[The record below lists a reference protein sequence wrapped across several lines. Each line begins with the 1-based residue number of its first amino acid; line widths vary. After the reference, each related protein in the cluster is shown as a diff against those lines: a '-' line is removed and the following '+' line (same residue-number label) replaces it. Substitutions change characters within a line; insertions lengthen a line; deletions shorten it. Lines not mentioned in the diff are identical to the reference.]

1 MSKRNFFSIA
11 ICATLAVIANCSM
24 HSNLA
29 WAAWV
34 DADGSG
40 TESINISDNG
50 GRCIYPSL
58 YLDNSGNPHIAWEE
72 DTSGNTDIY
81 YLKWNGSAWVDAD
94 GSGQESINISN
105 DSEHSYYLSLSLDT
119 SGNPHI
125 AWYTYTS
132 GKSNIYY
139 LKWNG
144 SAWVDADGSGQESI
158 NISNNS
164 GYSGYLSVFS
174 EPPSLYLDSSGN
186 PHIAWRYD
194 TSGNYYYDIYYLKW
208 NGSAWVDADGSGQES
223 INISNNSGRS
233 EQPSL
238 YLDTSGNPHI
248 AWRDDTSGN
257 YEVYY
262 VRWLPSVQPA
272 NLQIESINVNSLNI
286 TTGINIVV
294 VLKNNSETE
303 LNNLTVQFSYG
314 DYEGEYVI
322 GYSTGISL
330 PANSHNACGICWN
343 LPSRVIEAKKI
354 YVKVVDSR
362 LSSPVIKSE
371 TINIYCTDF
380 EWKKDAY
387 YFKNFDVTSE
397 ELENSLIHLFE
408 PLSFDPYVVL
418 GMKSVLHS
426 FLTGIKHCFGMSATS
441 ILYKESPELKPVSKD
456 TYKMLPTDNGVLAKI
471 CEYQWGSG
479 AIKDALK
486 SVIVQTSSKSSY
498 DPNKEYEKIL
508 NSIKEN
514 HPVIIGL
521 GKLGDTGG
529 HAVVGYKIIDFP
541 SKNKVEIYCY
551 DSEYTGVSKDT
562 VDTSDDDPDYS
573 FNICKVRFD
582 KTSSLF
588 SYPESYDIAQY
599 CDCLPVAS
607 DVLKKIVIDAYNGFL
622 DFIARSGLTQIFLAC
637 PADALITDENG
648 RKVGILKGLEVNDI
662 PNATMNIIND
672 MEVYYLPSDGKY
684 SVQTTGTGNGT
695 QDLSILISE
704 GDGKIS
710 HIIYKDNLIQI
721 GSKTYCFIGQGNT
734 NYTMNIDVDGDGTID
749 QTKEPD
755 YIIHKYSSPD
765 MGDSLI
771 SKIHNY
777 PNPLKNTG
785 TTFTYF
791 LAKDAQVKIKIYD
804 IANDLVC
811 SLDNLPG
818 DGGLWNEYPWGG
830 YDEDGKELSNGVYIY
845 MIIAETGDEKET
857 KINKLLILK

>member
-105 DSEHSYYLSLSLDT
+105 
-119 SGNPHI
+119 
-125 AWYTYTS
+125 
-132 GKSNIYY
+132 
-139 LKWNG
+139 
-144 SAWVDADGSGQESI
+144 
-158 NISNNS
+158 NS
-164 GYSGYLSVFS
+164 GYS
-174 EPPSLYLDSSGN
+174 
-186 PHIAWRYD
+186 
-194 TSGNYYYDIYYLKW
+194 
-208 NGSAWVDADGSGQES
+208 
-223 INISNNSGRS
+223 IS
-233 EQPSL
+233 PSL